1 MSRYDYIEV
10 DIKLFEGL
18 SENELSEIDGLE
30 FQTKSLDREFILY
43 FLTELGNLYYEDF
56 HYELV
61 DAPQGHLFSK
71 LLRKVV
77 DGVRESD
84 FSGIIEF
91 YGKPYEKMYRFQ
103 AKITN
108 GRLKYIKPLK

>member
-1 MSRYDYIEV
+1 MSRYDYIIV
-10 DIKLFEGL
+10 DISLFEGL
-18 SENELSEIDGLE
+18 SEEELREIDGLE
-30 FQTKSLDREFILY
+30 FQTKSLEREFMLY
-43 FLTELGNLYYEDF
+43 FLTLNKNLYYEDF

-61 DAPQGHLFSK
+61 DAPEGHLFSK

-77 DGVRESD
+77 DGVKESD
-84 FSGIIEF
+84 FSGIVEF
-91 YGKPYEKMYRFQ
+91 YGKPFDRMYRFQ